1 MTNFSRF
8 KNYLNEMA
16 LEYTID
22 LDRGVYVVYEQRW
35 VKGVGL
41 AFISL
46 VEVSGLDVRND
57 FGKVKDR
64 IDTAMALQEIMG

>member
-1 MTNFSRF
+1 M
-8 KNYLNEMA
+8 
-16 LEYTID
+16 
-22 LDRGVYVVYEQRW
+22 VYAQRW

-41 AFISL
+41 AFIPL